1 MLNLLNRKWLMVL
14 IVLWLLLG
22 IGLFIVQKG
31 WIGQPEIKNLNIPQK
46 AASYIREQ
54 YPSYQI
60 VSMTDD
66 PMCTWEAAIDIGLQK
81 SSEKV
86 SLIFSPEWD
95 YIQKEVDVDYSE
107 ASPKI
112 QTKLQSEFA
121 RYTPS
126 QQIEKLTRKNG
137 DLLYLV
143 DITQGSETRE
153 VIFDTGANIVCNK

>member
-14 IVLWLLLG
+14 VGFWLLLG
-22 IGLFIVQKG
+22 IGLFILQNK
-31 WIGQPEIKNLNIPQK
+31 WDQESKDLNIPQK

-66 PMCTWEAAIDIGLQK
+66 PMCTWEAAIDIGLRK
-81 SSEKV
+81 SSENI
-86 SLIFSPEWD
+86 SLIFSPQWD

-121 RYTPS
+121 LYTPS
-126 QQIEKLTRKNG
+126 KQIEKLTRKNG

-143 DITQGSETRE
+143 DITHGAETRE
-153 VIFDTGANIVCNK
+153 VIFDLDANIVCNK